1 MLRSFFVSMSH
12 RFDAGYDTGSQ
23 TLVYYCKMDVT
34 VRSIEELEE
43 VVGILTRYIMEGYK
57 VILLSGEL
65 GSGKTTLTKA
75 LCTRLGVAEAITS
88 PTFSLVNEYPS
99 SGAGSIYHMD
109 LYRLEKKEDLV
120 QIGFEE
126 YLESGQLCLIEWPEI
141 ADEHFYMPYIRV
153 KISVGSNNI
162 RIFNI
167 TTHDAVD
174 T

>member
-1 MLRSFFVSMSH
+1 MDPE
-12 RFDAGYDTGSQ
+12 DAVEKQ
-23 TLVYYCKMDVT
+23 TLVYYGNMDVT

-43 VVGILTRYIMEGYK
+43 VVGILTQYIGEGYK
-57 VILLSGEL
+57 VILLSGDL

-75 LCTRLGVAEAITS
+75 LCSRLGVAEAITS

-99 SGAGSIYHMD
+99 SGVGSIYHMD

-141 ADEHFYMPYIRV
+141 ADEHFYMPHIRV
-153 KISVGSNNI
+153 KISVEGNNI

-174 T
+174 A

>member
-1 MLRSFFVSMSH
+1 MDDV
-12 RFDAGYDTGSQ
+12 GSR
-23 TLVYYCKMDVT
+23 TLVYYCNMDIT
-34 VRSIEELEE
+34 VRSIEGLEE
-43 VVGILTRYIMEGYK
+43 VVGILTGYIGEGYK
-57 VILLSGEL
+57 VILLSGDL

-75 LCTRLGVAEAITS
+75 LCSRLGVAEAITS

-99 SGAGSIYHMD
+99 AGAGSIYHMD
-109 LYRLEKKEDLV
+109 LYRLEKREDLV

-141 ADEHFYMPYIRV
+141 ADEHFYMPHIRV

-174 T
+174 A